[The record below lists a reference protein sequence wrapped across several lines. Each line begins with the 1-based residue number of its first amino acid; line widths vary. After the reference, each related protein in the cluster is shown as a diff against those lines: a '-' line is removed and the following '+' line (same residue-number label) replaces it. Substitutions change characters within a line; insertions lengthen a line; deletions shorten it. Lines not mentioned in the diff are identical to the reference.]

1 MDNKRGVSHAS
12 RLMWTVI
19 DVEGRRGTNVDPS
32 VPCQKDIDCSL
43 FSKDEK
49 NSTCL
54 RGFCACENEQG
65 QMKNCSRLQ
74 LASSQQE
81 KPAVSP
87 IYHTCKH
94 EIDCKLNN
102 SFCNTSRSQCE
113 CVKGYVS
120 SADQQQCLRVAKS
133 LNSSCTED
141 KQCLIFQE
149 NTTCQ
154 GQRCVCVDGY
164 HAVEDVCWKTIVF
177 GDTCSKSEECYHIK
191 GAFCT
196 DKKVCGC
203 KEKAAI
209 DKTGKNCVPYV
220 DDIDEHCTE
229 NGTCSMIP
237 DSICLEN
244 RCQCP
249 KEKHFVKEIGQCIVS
264 RAIGEPCQ
272 HDYDCYQSENYT
284 DLERKGFVC
293 VGSLCDC
300 AVDYFING
308 DKCISAGVLT
318 SFDFSS
324 LVAIV
329 LSIIGSIRDHREKEE
344 TRMRRSE
351 GGTRKKRWCSPV
363 PIRAPGL
370 AAALPVVFLCFF
382 ARTSVVL
389 AHGQHQH
396 LLQRQ
401 NVLFAVRF
409 GCAIVKEVE
418 LSKQQEGEDGADGPF
433 GKGRRRGGG
442 IRNVSRMVIG
452 LSRILVLVPVTV
464 CATISLPLE
473 DYPRCNDR
481 RSPPQTLAACR
492 YDSDCMENAY
502 CWNQEAC
509 YCKDGYVVY
518 RNRSDFHC
526 LKVADNIED
535 PCVANVQCHLT
546 FTLHSE
552 CRNHVCQCSSTAHF
566 VNGRCYE
573 SIGLGRMCQTNNN
586 CYVKDSY
593 CVGGYCVCDHSQH
606 SNPER
611 TQCVKNAYLGDK
623 CEQDYECVSKSTRCM
638 EVCRCKVD
646 YVLSED
652 GTRCLKA
659 ANSVGED
666 CQENLQCQEFLR
678 NAVCQNN
685 VCTCIEDY
693 HRRGPVCVRDV
704 GLGQRCA
711 SHNECVTRTYKNSNS
726 SELMNVDCS
735 NGTYFN
741 NVYYDA
747 IETSFEIVCLSTTH
761 SLFRFLR
768 SLYLCQGLHNVAR
781 IGRLHS
787 IQRKW
792 CQRSASLWNLLADDI
807 RKRVSLDIAKD
818 YGIVKYH

>member
-1 MDNKRGVSHAS
+1 MKNCLLLFGIF
-12 RLMWTVI
+12 LLI
-19 DVEGRRGTNVDPS
+19 DRPIDALNIDPS
-32 VPCQKDIDCSL
+32 VPCQRDIDCSL
-43 FSKDEK
+43 FSRDQK
-49 NSTCL
+49 NSTC
-54 RGFCACENEQG
+54 RQGFCACENEQG

-74 LASSQQE
+74 LAAASQQE

-94 EIDCKLNN
+94 EVDCKLNN

-120 SADQQQCLRVAKS
+120 SADQQQCLQVAKS
-133 LNSSCTED
+133 LNFVCTED
-141 KQCLIFQE
+141 KQCSIFQA
-149 NTTCQ
+149 NATCRRE
-154 GQRCVCVDGY
+154 RCVCVDGY
-164 HAVEDVCWKTIVF
+164 HAVNDVCWKTIVF

-191 GAFCT
+191 GAICT
-196 DKKVCGC
+196 DKKTCGC

-209 DKTGKNCVPYV
+209 DKTGKHCVPYV
-220 DDIDEHCTE
+220 DTIDEYCTE
-229 NGTCSMIP
+229 NDTCSTIP
-237 DSICLEN
+237 GSICLEN
-244 RCQCP
+244 KCQCP
-249 KEKHFVKEIGQCIVS
+249 KEKHFVKELAQCVVS
-264 RAIGEPCQ
+264 RGIGEPCQ
-272 HDYDCYQSENYT
+272 HDYDCYQIEDYT
-284 DLERKGFVC
+284 DSERKGFVC

-308 DKCISAGVLT
+308 DKCISAGSNEKKT
-318 SFDFSS
+318 KKKKKR
-324 LVAIV
+324 
-329 LSIIGSIRDHREKEE
+329 SIRDHREKEE

-351 GGTRKKRWCSPV
+351 GGTRKKRWCSPL

-396 LLQRQ
+396 LLQRRSAFGERRRRKKKERERERRIE
-401 NVLFAVRF
+401 NVLFTVRF

-418 LSKQQEGEDGADGPF
+418 LSKQQEGEDGADGTF
-433 GKGRRRGGG
+433 EKGRRRGGG

-464 CATISLPLE
+464 CATISLPSE

-492 YDSDCMENAY
+492 YDLDCMENAY

-526 LKVADNIED
+526 LKVANNIED

-573 SIGLGRMCQTNNN
+573 SIGLGRICQTNNN

-593 CVGGYCVCDHSQH
+593 CVEGYCVCDHSQH

-611 TQCVKNAYLGDK
+611 TKCIKNAYLGDK

-666 CQENLQCQEFLR
+666 CQENPQCQEFLQ
-678 NAVCQNN
+678 NSVCQNN

-704 GLGQRCA
+704 GLGQRCV
-711 SHNECVTRTYKNSNS
+711 SHNECVTRTYKHSNS

-735 NGTYFN
+735 NDRCT
-741 NVYYDA
+741 
-747 IETSFEIVCLSTTH
+747 C
-761 SLFRFLR
+761 
-768 SLYLCQGLHNVAR
+768 
-781 IGRLHS
+781 
-787 IQRKW
+787 
-792 CQRSASLWNLLADDI
+792 
-807 RKRVSLDIAKD
+807 AKD
-818 YGIVKYH
+818 YIMSQELDDCIRYSESGATSWRACGIFSLTILANVSLWMLRRITES